1 MADRV
6 LVPPLNFAMVEPG
19 VYRSGYP
26 NKKNFP
32 FLKKLGL
39 KSVMYICEDDYT
51 DENLRFWDETGVRVF
66 HVRVA
71 GNKEPFGEIDE
82 ADIADALSKVLSV
95 DNQPILLHCNK
106 GKHRVGCLVGC
117 LRKLQRWSLAAIFD
131 EYRRF
136 SGSKMH
142 IADQEKL
149 PAPSQGHP
157 TEPQTA
163 TLPKPPEQQPDAA
176 SQPAATAAPFDKPAQ
191 SNCLGNTGKAI
202 DSWSLGKRASAGQDQ
217 KRSLEETKQLLAS
230 LTKSLKQMNTLNQQS
245 EQIEDRHLRLV
256 KAELEA
262 EREERMK
269 IEKANADLHMQ
280 IGILQKRVLKEQ
292 EKTKMFPKVTSI
304 ANIHLRH
311 QFQKG
316 LENEREKYAALELE
330 NQRLVQQIRDISMA
344 NCEFLRMELDFALI
358 AGIPETT
365 QHANEVAFWRNKVK
379 ELEGDKEVLREKLS
393 ATERQLAKETKEKER
408 IFKEMVTMRRL
419 QMHLSNR
426 LDSASGQSSLSSS
439 TGVSQANIVPEF
451 DDELTA
457 GYLRSIGVSVKR
469 DSEPDV
475 EEDAHKDTMAEAIKR
490 AKSATGQTKPATAS
504 SDASEAKDLVPENIP
519 HPLVKPAT
527 TAHVASQGKA
537 RRSRQPSEDSIRAAK
552 IQLEYDAYVTNKDDT
567 HSRAT
572 SAADS
577 PLQGKLALTLELPKL
592 PESPAAEALPAN
604 VAAAPAAPAQPSG
617 SLSVKLGRKK

>member
-1 MADRV
+1 
-6 LVPPLNFAMVEPG
+6 
-19 VYRSGYP
+19 
-26 NKKNFP
+26 
-32 FLKKLGL
+32 
-39 KSVMYICEDDYT
+39 
-51 DENLRFWDETGVRVF
+51 
-66 HVRVA
+66 
-71 GNKEPFGEIDE
+71 
-82 ADIADALSKVLSV
+82 
-95 DNQPILLHCNK
+95 
-106 GKHRVGCLVGC
+106 
-117 LRKLQRWSLAAIFD
+117 
-131 EYRRF
+131 
-136 SGSKMH
+136 
-142 IADQEKL
+142 
-149 PAPSQGHP
+149 
-157 TEPQTA
+157 
-163 TLPKPPEQQPDAA
+163 
-176 SQPAATAAPFDKPAQ
+176 
-191 SNCLGNTGKAI
+191 
-202 DSWSLGKRASAGQDQ
+202 
-217 KRSLEETKQLLAS
+217 
-230 LTKSLKQMNTLNQQS
+230 MNTLNQVLDSPRRHSRRPTDPSHRGSLAPQDEQQS

-304 ANIHLRH
+304 VPTSLEANIHLRH

-344 NCEFLRMELDFALI
+344 NFKSKRALSI
-358 AGIPETT
+358 QETT

-490 AKSATGQTKPATAS
+490 AKSAVPKRSSIKPRPGSPGDGARLSVTGEARHVRLEDASSIPDSLEHIEPASLREAQDPHNAAAEESRAASDPRTPTATRKTGQTKPATAS

>member
-142 IADQEKL
+142 IADQEFIEVFDAPPPQPAPAAAAAPGPLSASAPQKL

-176 SQPAATAAPFDKPAQ
+176 SQPAATAAPFDKLAAAPAKPVDGKREAIKVQPAAKASAMSSESSTLPKIQYQAQPRVTQVASQPSQMQHASSSADATGKPKDPGTQRLAQERKSDVGKIRERRNGFCEATWPLRERPAAQ

-217 KRSLEETKQLLAS
+217 
-230 LTKSLKQMNTLNQQS
+230 
-245 EQIEDRHLRLV
+245 V
-256 KAELEA
+256 
-262 EREERMK
+262 RE
-269 IEKANADLHMQ
+269 
-280 IGILQKRVLKEQ
+280 
-292 EKTKMFPKVTSI
+292 
-304 ANIHLRH
+304 
-311 QFQKG
+311 
-316 LENEREKYAALELE
+316 
-330 NQRLVQQIRDISMA
+330 
-344 NCEFLRMELDFALI
+344 C
-358 AGIPETT
+358 
-365 QHANEVAFWRNKVK
+365 
-379 ELEGDKEVLREKLS
+379 
-393 ATERQLAKETKEKER
+393 R
-408 IFKEMVTMRRL
+408 I
-419 QMHLSNR
+419 
-426 LDSASGQSSLSSS
+426 
-439 TGVSQANIVPEF
+439 
-451 DDELTA
+451 
-457 GYLRSIGVSVKR
+457 Y
-469 DSEPDV
+469 
-475 EEDAHKDTMAEAIKR
+475 
-490 AKSATGQTKPATAS
+490 
-504 SDASEAKDLVPENIP
+504 
-519 HPLVKPAT
+519 
-527 TAHVASQGKA
+527 ASQ
-537 RRSRQPSEDSIRAAK
+537 SIWK
-552 IQLEYDAYVTNKDDT
+552 
-567 HSRAT
+567 
-572 SAADS
+572 
-577 PLQGKLALTLELPKL
+577 QGAF
-592 PESPAAEALPAN
+592 
-604 VAAAPAAPAQPSG
+604 
-617 SLSVKLGRKK
+617 